1 MNMRLCQRPFD
12 VEKDRL
18 VCPEGSFLHRD
29 EEGRYRCISD
39 RCVPT
44 EPEKKK
50 IWTAGT
56 IAAVAAAAAT
66 TSVFIFALIY
76 LLLL

>member
-1 MNMRLCQRPFD
+1 MVINMRLCQRPFD

-44 EPEKKK
+44 KPEKKK

-56 IAAVAAAAAT
+56 IAAVT
-66 TSVFIFALIY
+66 KSVFIFALIY